1 MVQSG
6 NLASEYPNSYC
17 KINKNN
23 KDKPSYFEMEILLD
37 NEVFSYGFEI
47 ILSKNILVSE
57 WLIKLGTNEET
68 PLFYKDGE
76 NDSYHFGDILKD
88 NNALDIYQ
96 QGILGTNTLFLTEMN
111 KNKTVFY
118 SNNTNAVIL
127 EKIYDWICNKLE
139 IVFPPRPTKQASF
152 MVNTT
157 SLDKVAQLLHS
168 FGTGIVKINE
178 IPEDI
183 NQITKNFPYYLKEQI
198 AQHINMIQ
206 VQANK
211 DYQINKGTDKY
222 TFIVR
227 SQENIIG
234 IEYSIKEGFKSYS
247 IQFEHENIDSDVL
260 FKVSEESDGTIRLF
274 ELIEVLLNTNKTYV
288 IDELDR
294 CLHPC
299 LTYNFIK
306 KFFEYSDN
314 KEVQLIVTT
323 HEPKLMDL
331 KLLRRDEIWF
341 VDKDKQGNSNIY
353 SLEEY
358 NTRFD
363 QKVDKA
369 YLEGRYGGVPS
380 FDTMD

>member
-111 KNKTVFY
+111 KNKTGFY

-168 FGTGIVKINE
+168 FGTGIVKIHE

-380 FDTMD
+380 FDTMA